1 MQNSTLATLIAIAAE
16 NGGYVPTRCVV
27 EAGIPAARLVTLAAR
42 GGLERVGHGL
52 YRIPNFP
59 FDPNDELILATLW
72 ANDRGAISHETAI
85 QFYELADVNPVAID
99 ITIPKAYRIG
109 RAGGDAYRVHRED
122 FIADEIAVVEG
133 VRVVSVTR
141 AIRGAIDQGVES
153 ALINQAIDT
162 ARQLG
167 RITKRQEME
176 LKNQLKED
184 AHA

>member
-1 MQNSTLATLIAIAAE
+1 MGIAADH
-16 NGGYVPTRCVV
+16 GGYIPTGSVV

-52 YRIPNFP
+52 YRLPNFP

-72 ANDRGAISHETAI
+72 ANGRGVISHETAL
-85 QFYELADVNPVAID
+85 QFYQLADVNPVAID
-99 ITIPKAYRIG
+99 ITIPKTYRIG
-109 RAGGDAYRVHRED
+109 RAGADAYRVHRED
-122 FIADEIAVVEG
+122 LAAQEIAAVEG

-141 AIRGAIDQGVES
+141 AIGGAIDQGVGS

-167 RITKRQEME
+167 RITKRQETE
-176 LKNQLKED
+176 LKNQLLED

>member
-1 MQNSTLATLIAIAAE
+1 MEAPTLATLMGIAAE
-16 NGGYVPTRCVV
+16 HGGYIPTGCVV

-42 GGLERVGHGL
+42 GGLERVGYGL
-52 YRIPNFP
+52 YRLPNFP

-85 QFYELADVNPVAID
+85 QFYELADVNPIAID
-99 ITIPKAYRIG
+99 LTIPKEYRIG

-122 FIADEIAVVEG
+122 LAPKEITVVDG
-133 VRVVSVTR
+133 IRLVSVNR
-141 AIRGAIDQGVES
+141 AIGGAIKQGVGS

-167 RITKRQEME
+167 RITKKQETD
-176 LKNQLKED
+176 LKNQLLEN
-184 AHA
+184 AYA

>member
-1 MQNSTLATLIAIAAE
+1 METPTLAALMGIAADH
-16 NGGYVPTRCVV
+16 GGYIPTGCVV

-52 YRIPNFP
+52 YRLPNFP

-72 ANDRGAISHETAI
+72 ANDRAAISHETAL
-85 QFYELADVNPVAID
+85 QFYQLADVNPIAID
-99 ITIPKAYRIG
+99 ITVPKTYRIG

-122 FIADEIAVVEG
+122 LAAREIAVVEG
-133 VRVVSVTR
+133 VRVVSVMR
-141 AIRGAIDQGVES
+141 AIGGAIDQGVGS

-167 RITKRQEME
+167 RITKRQETD
-176 LKNQLKED
+176 LKNQLLED
-184 AHA
+184 AHV